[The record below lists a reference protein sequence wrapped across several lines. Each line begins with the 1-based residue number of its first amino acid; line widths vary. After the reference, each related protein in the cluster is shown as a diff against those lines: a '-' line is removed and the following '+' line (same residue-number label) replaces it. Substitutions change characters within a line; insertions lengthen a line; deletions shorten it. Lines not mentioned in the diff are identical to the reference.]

1 VDDAAERIRELVVG
15 AVAVVEAAPDV
26 QSHRVLAGL
35 RDELL
40 ALCDDTAD
48 TEATDAA
55 CGAVHQLDAA
65 LARLADERVDAH
77 GDSAYRLVS

>member
-1 VDDAAERIRELVVG
+1 MDDAAERIRELVLQ
-15 AVAVVEAAPDV
+15 AVAVPEAAPDLD
-26 QSHRVLAGL
+26 SHRVLAGL

-40 ALCDDTAD
+40 ALCEDTAD

-55 CGAVHQLDAA
+55 CGAVHELDAA
-65 LARLADERVDAH
+65 LARLADERAGGD

>member
-1 VDDAAERIRELVVG
+1 MEDAAGRIRELVVQ
-15 AVAVVEAAPDV
+15 AVAVAEASPGVD
-26 QSHRVLAGL
+26 SHRVLAGL

-55 CGAVHQLDAA
+55 CGAVHELDAA
-65 LARLADERVDAH
+65 LARLAGERAG
-77 GDSAYRLVS
+77 GDGDGDYRLVS